1 MSKRNWI
8 LILSIFIADI
18 SQGANVNEYYIT
30 ETGQPSS
37 LDPLDADQTQNLP
50 VARMIYA
57 TPLEIDAS
65 DSIQSLVLEKFDY
78 DKATKTISWMVKKGL
93 KFANGQDISAEDVA
107 FAVAR
112 MAFKRPKFPV
122 IELIEG
128 VAEWA
133 TQPNALKSYPSGL
146 KVSGQMVTIKL
157 LEDHA
162 HPLFRFCLELF
173 SIIPKSCVNA
183 ETNAVTC
190 EKIPE
195 SGRYSISKRDAERIT
210 FEKRISSTDGPTNI
224 QFEYMPSVQFAKNL
238 DKISSD
244 AVVAGNESL
253 FSGADLQKFAKSA
266 SFYYLPAS
274 RFAAVQINP
283 ATTIFSDKLC
293 RQVFAREFRRQYNE
307 ISKDFLPGESSIF
320 TKILP
325 GYMSPKDMEARE
337 FSRIKPT
344 EIESCFKKLRAK
356 DLSWGYVNGDAETLF
371 VKTMEKVIALME
383 LKGPAQVFDSR
394 KEMMDA
400 FVGARIAVVNAGS
413 GFWANDPA
421 GDLQMLFTPNLHRP
435 LNYITKDEN
444 LQKLIRDLG
453 KHQADNSKFYA
464 VNQYLHDEAL
474 INTYTHLRR
483 FYFSKNGKKL
493 QQIPQGSAAPHP
505 WQVFK

>member
-1 MSKRNWI
+1 MN
-8 LILSIFIADI
+8 
-18 SQGANVNEYYIT
+18 QYYVT

-65 DSIQSLVLEKFDY
+65 DSIQSLVLEKFAY
-78 DKATKTISWMVKKGL
+78 DKAKKTITWTVKRGL
-93 KFANGQDISAEDVA
+93 KFSNGQELTPDDVA

-112 MAFKRPKFPV
+112 MAAKRPKFPV
-122 IELIEG
+122 VELIEG

-133 TQPNALKSYPSGL
+133 AQPNALKSYPAGL
-146 KVSGQMVTIKL
+146 TVNGQTVTIKL
-157 LEDHA
+157 SSDHP

-173 SIIPKSCVNA
+173 SIIPKSCVNPENSA
-183 ETNAVTC
+183 ITC
-190 EKIPE
+190 DKIPE
-195 SGRYSISKRDAERIT
+195 SGRYSIVKRDADGIT
-210 FEKRISSTDGPTNI
+210 FEKRLSTADGPNDI
-224 QFEYMPSVQFAKNL
+224 RFEYIPSSQFAQNL
-238 DKISSD
+238 DKIAPD
-244 AVVAGNESL
+244 AVVAGNEVL
-253 FSGADLQKFAKSA
+253 FSAADLSKFAKNA

-274 RFAAVQINP
+274 RFAALQINP
-283 ATTIFSDKLC
+283 ATFGFGDKLC

-307 ISKDFLPGESSIF
+307 LAKDFLPGESSIF

-325 GYMSPKDMEARE
+325 GYLPTKDIEARE
-337 FSRIKPT
+337 FSRIKTP
-344 EIESCFKKLRAK
+344 EADACLKKLKAK
-356 DLSWGYVNGDAETLF
+356 ELSWGYVTGDRETLF
-371 VKTMEKVIALME
+371 VKTMEKVIASSDLKSRVTVFGSKKDMME
-383 LKGPAQVFDSR
+383 
-394 KEMMDA
+394 A
-400 FVGARIAVVNAGS
+400 FVESKIGVVNSGS

-421 GDLQMLFTPNLHRP
+421 GDLQMLFTPNLHKP

-444 LQKLIRDLG
+444 LQKLIQDLTKNRG
-453 KHQADNSKFYA
+453 ENSKFYA

-493 QQIPQGSAAPHP
+493 QQIPQGAAAPHP